1 MSITGSHILVSRPG
15 VGRNPKTWDEPL
27 IYRPERHITGNEVM
41 LTEPDLQLVSFGTGR
56 RGCVG
61 AKLGTSMIVTLLG
74 RLLQGFDWTI
84 PPGTTDKVELVE
96 SKENLF
102 MANPLMACVKPRLD
116 PNMYPKLWTGPA

>member
-1 MSITGSHILVSRPG
+1 MSRPG

-27 IYRPERHITGNEVM
+27 IYRPDRHITGNEVM
-41 LTEPDLQLVSFGTGR
+41 LTEPDLRLVSFGTGR

-61 AKLGTSMIVTLLG
+61 AKLGTSMIVTLLA

-84 PPGTTDKVELVE
+84 PPGMMDKVELIE

-102 MANPLMACVKPRLD
+102 MAKPLLACVKPRLD
-116 PNMYPKLWTGPA
+116 LTMYPTLRTRPV